1 DALPISASPRA
12 AASISLEGRW
22 SKSTVAVKPARPAA
36 APQRGQRR
44 SRAALAV
51 MVVRSLIQ
59 VVREARVE
67 VEMGVEVEVEESAL
81 AGEALCRRTRR
92 LARGG
97 RSPR

>member
-1 DALPISASPRA
+1 M
-12 AASISLEGRW
+12 
-22 SKSTVAVKPARPAA
+22 AVNPARPAA

-44 SRAALAV
+44 SRAVAAV

-67 VEMGVEVEVEESAL
+67 VEVEVEVEESAL
-81 AGEALCRRTRR
+81 AGEALRRRTRR
-92 LARGG
+92 LARGV

>member
-1 DALPISASPRA
+1 
-12 AASISLEGRW
+12 
-22 SKSTVAVKPARPAA
+22 
-36 APQRGQRR
+36 
-44 SRAALAV
+44 

-81 AGEALCRRTRR
+81 AGVALPRRTRR
-92 LARGG
+92 LARGV

>member
-1 DALPISASPRA
+1 
-12 AASISLEGRW
+12 
-22 SKSTVAVKPARPAA
+22 
-36 APQRGQRR
+36 
-44 SRAALAV
+44 

-81 AGEALCRRTRR
+81 AGEALRRRKRR
-92 LARGG
+92 LDRGV